1 MNPVYVFFVKF
12 YVVEQ
17 VAVGLSF
24 NAGCVK
30 CTARFSVCRILCS
43 TFSCKVTLTFIISA
57 CMILSRLIVPG
68 DFPHEPLFPTWTVIV
83 FIVLIYVLSSVATWC
98 HLWTL
103 GERCFGK
110 NRLVHRRFS
119 VDFWP
124 TFFNQLNGWSLLF
137 ELDLK
142 SRCYFIKWRRQTI
155 LTLRR
160 TLRRTL
166 WRTEDVGYHYI
177 GGATLHISTVHFLVG
192 KIGGRY
198 GGR

>member
-1 MNPVYVFFVKF
+1 MNMMK
-12 YVVEQ
+12 
-17 VAVGLSF
+17 
-24 NAGCVK
+24 K
-30 CTARFSVCRILCS
+30 
-43 TFSCKVTLTFIISA
+43 
-57 CMILSRLIVPG
+57 LSRPYFRLISHTNRYFSSRSV
-68 DFPHEPLFPTWTVIV
+68 
-83 FIVLIYVLSSVATWC
+83 IVLIVLICFQLRGCLMSLVDM
-98 HLWTL
+98 
-103 GERCFGK
+103 GECCFGK

-119 VDFWP
+119 VDFGP

-142 SRCYFIKWRRQTI
+142 SRRHFIKWRRQTI